1 MEDIVYNNLNLI
13 SSFPSLEFRVKVEY
27 HQAISV
33 IEILDAGLDPQQN
46 NPKPLN
52 LADSISCIDDI
63 VEDGPG
69 LLPSIPTWT
78 SSTWLSHW

>member
-1 MEDIVYNNLNLI
+1 M
-13 SSFPSLEFRVKVEY
+13 KAEY

-33 IEILDAGLDPQQN
+33 IETLDAGLDPQQN

-52 LADSISCIDDI
+52 LADNISCIDDI

-69 LLPSIPTWT
+69 LLPSIPHCGPGLLPLGCHVGK
-78 SSTWLSHW
+78 SRVGEGRFLL